1 MPCLRLVCVAGAKR
15 GAGRRGEGGG
25 GRKARKRGKGK
36 GAPAIRAGVVV
47 FRSTNHFL
55 N

>member
-15 GAGRRGEGGG
+15 GAGRRGGG